1 MTPSRR
7 RISHLLR
14 LLALLS
20 SVSAG
25 AVVVVSDLASANA
38 PKEPPPLEPMAMIEP
53 TQNGAEV
60 KPAAEIKLTKK
71 KPAKRKARM
80 DFGRFEGY

>member
-7 RISHLLR
+7 RMSHLLR

-25 AVVVVSDLASANA
+25 AVVVVSDLADASA
-38 PKEPPPLEPMAMIEP
+38 PKAPKPEALAMIEP
-53 TQNGAEV
+53 MQNADEV
-60 KPAAEIKLTKK
+60 KPETKLTKK
-71 KPAKRKARM
+71 KTTKRKPRM